1 MKRKII
7 TSAILVLSVNM
18 VSFSQ
23 EIGLFT
29 GVQQIS
35 GELSEYD
42 MVVNPMAAVSGI
54 WEIDGVPH
62 FRYGGEFRMAS
73 MSNAPDAD
81 GSWLS
86 GYQSEGMDYSLMAI
100 MRYYINTPINM
111 KARRGSFLAFVQ
123 GGVGFHIM
131 KYQTTVPNVRSF
143 QNNVDEP
150 LKLSDP
156 MVSNGGALELG
167 IGFQYYLSTKWSLS
181 AYGGGQYTG
190 NDYMDG
196 VSGITDVKDY
206 PFYAVIGASYR
217 IY

>member
-7 TSAILVLSVNM
+7 TSAILVLSMNM
-18 VSFSQ
+18 ASFAQ

-29 GVQQIS
+29 GVQQVS

-42 MVVNPMAAVSGI
+42 LIINPMATVNGI

-73 MSNAPDAD
+73 MSNSPNAE
-81 GSWLS
+81 GSWLN
-86 GYQSEGMDYSLMAI
+86 GYESKGMDYSLMALF
-100 MRYYINTPINM
+100 RYYINTPINM
-111 KARRGSFLAFVQ
+111 KARKGSFLAFVQ
-123 GGVGFHIM
+123 GGMGFHIM
-131 KYQTTVPNVRSF
+131 KYQTTVPNVRAIH
-143 QNNVDEP
+143 NNVDEP
-150 LKLSDP
+150 ITLSDP
-156 MVSNGGALELG
+156 IVSNGGALELG
-167 IGFQYYLSTKWSLS
+167 LGIQYYFNTKWSIS

-196 VSGITDVKDY
+196 VSGVTDVKDY

-217 IY
+217 IF